1 MYSINNNNIYL
12 ITELKLKQ
20 GSVIIKIL
28 VNNLNIF
35 SKRESYK
42 LDMESNTIY
51 LHTCSW
57 NRLSVSTLHYVHLVG
72 YSLYS
77 TTSNVLQIIEELRI
91 KYPIVNFLL
100 EPGAGKIKIL
110 RMT

>member
-42 LDMESNTIY
+42 LDMESNTSRQARTSE
-51 LHTCSW
+51 L
-57 NRLSVSTLHYVHLVG
+57 VSYVG
-72 YSLYS
+72 I
-77 TTSNVLQIIEELRI
+77 VL
-91 KYPIVNFLL
+91 
-100 EPGAGKIKIL
+100 
-110 RMT
+110 